1 MLLPEENDSMLV
13 PLALPNKTEEQKK
26 MEVQFRFQN
35 YVQTEKNSD
44 LDMNYTATR

>member
-26 MEVQFRFQN
+26 NGSTIQISELPTDR
-35 YVQTEKNSD
+35 KK
-44 LDMNYTATR
+44 